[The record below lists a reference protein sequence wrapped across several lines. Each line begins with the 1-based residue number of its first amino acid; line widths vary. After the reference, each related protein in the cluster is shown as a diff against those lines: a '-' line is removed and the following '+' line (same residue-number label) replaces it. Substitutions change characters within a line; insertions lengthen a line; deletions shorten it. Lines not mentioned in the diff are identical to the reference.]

1 MSNILKSI
9 LYFIWSQRS
18 EQCTGIMDS
27 VFVVP
32 VSSLVSGKSGK
43 KGEGNQCMNCF
54 FSASDRDKM
63 DLILEFFFTAGTK
76 LSLFTWCNYVR
87 WLEKLSYKSTIMP
100 RFLKC
105 SVGFRDSLSYLECRS
120 CLWALAPTT
129 RISALSLL
137 NCRKFWAIQ
146 CNWYSLWGWVKIVI

>member
-43 KGEGNQCMNCF
+43 KGEGNQCMNRF

-63 DLILEFFFTAGTK
+63 DLILEFFFYSRYKTVIVY
-76 LSLFTWCNYVR
+76 LMQLCNVA
-87 WLEKLSYKSTIMP
+87 WEVEL
-100 RFLKC
+100 
-105 SVGFRDSLSYLECRS
+105 
-120 CLWALAPTT
+120 
-129 RISALSLL
+129 
-137 NCRKFWAIQ
+137 
-146 CNWYSLWGWVKIVI
+146 